1 MTPDCELLRRY
12 SENRSEEAFAE
23 LVRRHLDL
31 VYSAALRQVNSDA
44 HLAQDVAQ
52 MVFTDLAR
60 KARALARHPV
70 LSGWLYTSA
79 RFAAAKLARAENR
92 RRMREENAHTMR
104 ETVDEP
110 VSEHDWHKL
119 SRVLD
124 EAMHQLKQTD
134 REAVL
139 LRFFE
144 NKKLAEVGA
153 RLGLSE
159 NAARMRIERALD
171 RLRGHLGRRGVVA
184 SAAAVAAALSVQAV
198 QAAPGNLVGA
208 VTSASLAGAGT
219 STTLGI
225 LQLFI
230 MTKSKTTILAAALA
244 LVLAVPLLVEH
255 QRQTALRARNDA
267 LRVEATRLPE
277 VTAENQRL
285 AGLVARARAAKR
297 AALSLPAPA
306 IKAAAP
312 SSQSTAEE
320 LQSREM
326 IARLVKGEKGPQLTA
341 EQIENYLK
349 QNRRSAA
356 SLVTAFR
363 ATGDEKFL
371 QEALEK
377 FPHDPQVN
385 FAAVFDKD
393 APAEDRRKRLD
404 AFKKAAPDNALA
416 NYASA
421 LDYFKAGQ
429 TDQAAQELTEA
440 YGKKQFQDYS
450 LAFIQNGQ
458 EAWMAAGYSAADAKT
473 INGIELL
480 LPHLAAVKE
489 LSQNIVT
496 LAESYRQAGDQASA
510 NAALMI
516 AADLGERFQ
525 GGPGQS
531 VLSQLVGFAVQ
542 KNALSSL
549 DPATPYGDSGE
560 SVQQHLDDLTKQR
573 DAMKHVVQQTSALIE
588 NLSPQDWISYQDR
601 WRSFGEQA
609 ALQWLAQ
616 KYGVK

>member
-1 MTPDCELLRRY
+1 
-12 SENRSEEAFAE
+12 
-23 LVRRHLDL
+23 
-31 VYSAALRQVNSDA
+31 
-44 HLAQDVAQ
+44 
-52 MVFTDLAR
+52 
-60 KARALARHPV
+60 
-70 LSGWLYTSA
+70 
-79 RFAAAKLARAENR
+79 
-92 RRMREENAHTMR
+92 
-104 ETVDEP
+104 
-110 VSEHDWHKL
+110 
-119 SRVLD
+119 
-124 EAMHQLKQTD
+124 
-134 REAVL
+134 
-139 LRFFE
+139 
-144 NKKLAEVGA
+144 
-153 RLGLSE
+153 
-159 NAARMRIERALD
+159 
-171 RLRGHLGRRGVVA
+171 
-184 SAAAVAAALSVQAV
+184 
-198 QAAPGNLVGA
+198 
-208 VTSASLAGAGT
+208 
-219 STTLGI
+219 
-225 LQLFI
+225 
-230 MTKSKTTILAAALA
+230 
-244 LVLAVPLLVEH
+244 
-255 QRQTALRARNDA
+255 
-267 LRVEATRLPE
+267 
-277 VTAENQRL
+277 
-285 AGLVARARAAKR
+285 
-297 AALSLPAPA
+297 
-306 IKAAAP
+306 
-312 SSQSTAEE
+312 
-320 LQSREM
+320 M

>member
-421 LDYFKAGQ
+421 LAYFKAGQ

>member
-1 MTPDCELLRRY
+1 
-12 SENRSEEAFAE
+12 
-23 LVRRHLDL
+23 
-31 VYSAALRQVNSDA
+31 
-44 HLAQDVAQ
+44 
-52 MVFTDLAR
+52 
-60 KARALARHPV
+60 
-70 LSGWLYTSA
+70 
-79 RFAAAKLARAENR
+79 
-92 RRMREENAHTMR
+92 
-104 ETVDEP
+104 
-110 VSEHDWHKL
+110 
-119 SRVLD
+119 
-124 EAMHQLKQTD
+124 
-134 REAVL
+134 
-139 LRFFE
+139 
-144 NKKLAEVGA
+144 
-153 RLGLSE
+153 
-159 NAARMRIERALD
+159 
-171 RLRGHLGRRGVVA
+171 
-184 SAAAVAAALSVQAV
+184 
-198 QAAPGNLVGA
+198 
-208 VTSASLAGAGT
+208 
-219 STTLGI
+219 
-225 LQLFI
+225 
-230 MTKSKTTILAAALA
+230 
-244 LVLAVPLLVEH
+244 
-255 QRQTALRARNDA
+255 
-267 LRVEATRLPE
+267 
-277 VTAENQRL
+277 
-285 AGLVARARAAKR
+285 
-297 AALSLPAPA
+297 
-306 IKAAAP
+306 
-312 SSQSTAEE
+312 
-320 LQSREM
+320 
-326 IARLVKGEKGPQLTA
+326 
-341 EQIENYLK
+341 
-349 QNRRSAA
+349 
-356 SLVTAFR
+356 VTAFR